1 MTLTFNTKQYKKLLI
16 KYQHKMIKTEEDNE
30 KALAFVEEL
39 MHRPKRTP
47 EEDEIYELLITLIE
61 KFEQDYYS
69 PGIRSEPQ
77 SMLLFLM
84 DQKDIKPADLVG
96 IIGSQKTVD
105 DIVNGKGEISK
116 YQAKTLGI
124 FFQVDPSLFM

>member
-1 MTLTFNTKQYKKLLI
+1 MTLTFNLNQYNKLLI
-16 KYQHKMIKTEEDNE
+16 KYQPKMIKTEEDNE

-39 MHRPKRTP
+39 MHRPQRTP
-47 EEDEIYELLITLIE
+47 EEDQMYELLITLIE

-69 PGIRSEPQ
+69 PGMRSHPQ

-84 DQKDIKPADLVG
+84 EQKEIKPADLVG

-105 DIVNGKGEISK
+105 DIVNGKREISK
-116 YQAKTLGI
+116 YQAKTLGV
-124 FFQVDPSLFM
+124 FFQVDSSLFM

>member
-1 MTLTFNTKQYKKLLI
+1 MTLTFNQKPYKKLLM
-16 KYQHKMIKTEEDNE
+16 KYQPKMIKTEEENE

-96 IIGSQKTVD
+96 IIGSKKTVD
-105 DIVNGKGEISK
+105 DIVNGKREISK
-116 YQAKTLGI
+116 YQAKTLGV
-124 FFQVDPSLFM
+124 FFQVDSSLFM

>member
-1 MTLTFNTKQYKKLLI
+1 MTLTFNRKQYKKLLV
-16 KYQHKMIKTEEDNE
+16 KYQPKMIQTEEDNE

-39 MHRPKRTP
+39 MHRSKRTP
-47 EEDEIYELLITLIE
+47 EEDEMYELLITLIE

-69 PGIRSEPQ
+69 PGIRSHPQ

-84 DQKDIKPADLVG
+84 EQKDIEPGDLVG

-105 DIVNGKGEISK
+105 DIVNGKGKISK
-116 YQAKTLGI
+116 YQAKVLGS
-124 FFQVDPSLFM
+124 FFQVDSSLFM

>member
-1 MTLTFNTKQYKKLLI
+1 MTLTFNRKQYNKLLI
-16 KYQHKMIKTEEDNE
+16 KYQPKMIKTEEDNE

-39 MHRPKRTP
+39 MHRHKRTP
-47 EEDEIYELLITLIE
+47 EEDEMYELLITLIE

-69 PGIRSEPQ
+69 PGIRSHPQ

-84 DQKDIKPADLVG
+84 DQKDIEAADLVG

-105 DIVNGKGEISK
+105 DIVNGKREISK
-116 YQAKTLGI
+116 YQAKTLGV
-124 FFQVDPSLFM
+124 FFQVDSSLFI

>member
-16 KYQHKMIKTEEDNE
+16 KYQPKMIKTEEDNE

-105 DIVNGKGEISK
+105 DIVNGKREISK